1 MANSDLVNVSENSP
15 LVKQFIERISKATGQ
30 MVTAFFLEKNKDMA
44 SEVIN
49 DLNFILENGQKI
61 TLIVR
66 TDGKVVKVKL
76 NGKDLQLNNQP
87 FQLINE
93 KLQQLALQ
101 KSGHSQRA
109 TTQLDQSP
117 SVSLFAKAV
126 EEIGTYVRQNQATF
140 DKQQSQERV
149 ILPNLL
155 SREGEHTSSVS
166 VRTKELKANLENL
179 DKEIIEKTSL
189 RDELKSR
196 LETHRKQLQPVSPEV
211 Y

>member
-30 MVTAFFLEKNKDMA
+30 LVTAFFFEKNKDMA
-44 SEVIN
+44 SETIN
-49 DLNFILENGQKI
+49 TLNLILENGQKI

-93 KLQQLALQ
+93 KLQQLPLQ

-109 TTQLDQSP
+109 TKQLDQSP

-126 EEIGTYVRQNQATF
+126 EEIATYVRQNQATF
-140 DKQQSQERV
+140 DEQQSQERIV
-149 ILPNLL
+149 LPNLL

-189 RDELKSR
+189 RNELKSR